1 MAHLCHWC
9 AAEELCRLPVASR
22 QLHLHLLTHRLAL
35 QGWWPALLK
44 RQRSPEPKRV
54 LGGTLKGHS
63 AAADWLLQSRQLWL
77 TASAGPAGVLHGPR
91 VRV

>member
-22 QLHLHLLTHRLAL
+22 QLQWHLLAHCLAL
-35 QGWWPALLK
+35 PGCFPALLR
-44 RQRSPEPKRV
+44 RQRPPEPKMG
-54 LGGTLKGHS
+54 LGGTLRAHS
-63 AAADWLLQSRQLWL
+63 AAAGWLLQSRQLWL
-77 TASAGPAGVLHGPR
+77 AASAGPAGVLHGPR